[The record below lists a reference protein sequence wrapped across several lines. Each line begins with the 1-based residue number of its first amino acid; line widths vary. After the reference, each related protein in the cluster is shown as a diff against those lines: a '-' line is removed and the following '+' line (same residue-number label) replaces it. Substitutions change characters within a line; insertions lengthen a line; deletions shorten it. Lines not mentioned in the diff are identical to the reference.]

1 MTDLASPLFN
11 QVLEQLRRQ
20 EFPSGSLYIVATP
33 IGNLA
38 DITLR
43 ASFIL
48 NLVDGIACEDTRH
61 SQVLLNQLG
70 IRKPLLAIHEHNER
84 EASSQL
90 IKYLQQGQRWAY
102 ISDAGTPGISDPG
115 SKLVDSCIRNN
126 IRVLPIPGP
135 SAVAALASVAGHP
148 IELSQGR
155 FQFLGF
161 IPTKGKEQSYF
172 LELIESSHLCSVF
185 YEAPQRIHKTLALLQ
200 SLISDHSREIV
211 IGRELTK
218 KFETISH
225 LRLSDL
231 PEWLNTEEESR
242 GEFAIIVSGAK
253 LSFEQSSS
261 TDPKI
266 QSLAHSLS
274 KVLGSKD
281 VSEILSEHFS
291 ISKKDAYQI
300 ALQFK
305 LKDK

>member
-1 MTDLASPLFN
+1 MTDLTTPLFN
-11 QVLEQLRRQ
+11 QVLEQLKRQ
-20 EFPSGSLYIVATP
+20 EFPLGSLYIVATP

-70 IRKPLLAIHEHNER
+70 IHKPLLAIHEHNER

-90 IKYLQQGQRWAY
+90 IKHLQQGQRWAY

-115 SKLVDSCIRNN
+115 SKLVDSCVKEN

-135 SAVAALASVAGHP
+135 SAVAAMASVAGHA

-172 LELIESSHLCSVF
+172 LELIESSHLCSIF

-200 SLISDHSREIV
+200 TCITDDSREIV

-218 KFETISH
+218 KFETIS
-225 LRLSDL
+225 RLQLCDL
-231 PEWLNTEEESR
+231 SEWLNADDESR
-242 GEFAIIVSGAK
+242 GEFVIMVSGAN
-253 LSFEQSSS
+253 LTFEQAST
-261 TDPKI
+261 TDPKVLA
-266 QSLAHSLS
+266 LAHSLS
-274 KVLGSKD
+274 KVLGSKQ
-281 VSEILSEHFS
+281 VSEVLSEHYS
-291 ISKKDAYQI
+291 IPKKDAYQI
-300 ALQFK
+300 ALQYK
-305 LKDK
+305 LGDK